1 MKRLFNH
8 VFRTALV
15 TLIVAMPQASLAQEN
30 TKTWAMAEFGEPLYK
45 DGIEHW
51 PYVNPDA
58 PKGGSVVLGAFGSFD
73 SLNTYILKGTYP
85 RSIGLTGD
93 SLMTNSADELS
104 SAYGLIA
111 ETVEFPA
118 DKSWAVFNLRPEA
131 KFSDGTPITAKDF
144 EFALQTIRDH
154 GRPFL
159 QSFYEDR
166 AAVLM

>member
-1 MKRLFNH
+1 MTRLFNH

-30 TKTWAMAEFGEPLYK
+30 TKSWAMAEFGEPLYK

-131 KFSDGTPITAKDF
+131 KFSDGTPVSYTH
-144 EFALQTIRDH
+144 LTLPTIY
-154 GRPFL
+154 
-159 QSFYEDR
+159 S
-166 AAVLM
+166 V